1 MNNLEG
7 SDRYKSAILTPLH
20 WSSNVR
26 NVRLGTFILS
36 VDPLLHHCEVQNK
49 GVGGT
54 SVFSPR
60 KHVTLPIVVLLNQ
73 IGTSDKQ
80 NWQQK
85 NCYLLLQF
93 YLMNNKEVRHLHW
106 TRHNFYTR
114 IRIPAGLK
122 RFVYTHQLKFNIHGP
137 SLVIEGSSLSFS
149 PVDSGNISEGQPAVI
164 RTLDRNLLITN
175 DKMNSRRKFLLSN

>member
-1 MNNLEG
+1 MN
-7 SDRYKSAILTPLH
+7 
-20 WSSNVR
+20 
-26 NVRLGTFILS
+26 F
-36 VDPLLHHCEVQNK
+36 DPLLHHCEVQNK

-93 YLMNNKEVRHLHW
+93 YLMNNKEVRHLH
-106 TRHNFYTR
+106 
-114 IRIPAGLK
+114 
-122 RFVYTHQLKFNIHGP
+122 
-137 SLVIEGSSLSFS
+137 
-149 PVDSGNISEGQPAVI
+149 
-164 RTLDRNLLITN
+164 
-175 DKMNSRRKFLLSN
+175 